1 MQALYYR
8 AEDKYIPLLD
18 HRGQKSHHWDGVNI
32 NSFSGKPAKKLGKV
46 FVHKDIKVPPNSAQV
61 VDLRLRSK
69 KHNIPL
75 DTDLIVEGVTRTP
88 NSIFQRH
95 RVIPAVNV
103 VNRISAGGL
112 TYSQVFN
119 PNDYEVTINR
129 GTHFAN
135 LFEAEIRPQ
144 TEAINRLNRV
154 DSHIS
159 SSEGKNQGH
168 KAKYVAPLNL
178 EKLPKEELE
187 RMYTL
192 VKEKLNLQDSK
203 FCKESKEVHDAT
215 VDLVLRYFHAF
226 SWDGS
231 PG

>member
-18 HRGQKSHHWDGVNI
+18 HRGQKSHHWNGVNI

-61 VDLRLRSK
+61 VDLRLKSK
-69 KHNIPL
+69 KHSIPL
-75 DTDLIVEGVTRTP
+75 DTDLIIEGVTRTP

-103 VNRISAGGL
+103 VNRISVGGL

-154 DSHIS
+154 DSYIS
-159 SSEGKNQGH
+159 SSEGKNQAH

-178 EKLPKEELE
+178 EKLPKGELE

-203 FCKESKEVHDAT
+203 FCKESKEVYDAT